1 MKSDV
6 IIPCYDGLVC
16 VCVMC
21 GLPLDIQYE
30 VIRTD
35 RSVTDDS
42 MLQFVC
48 RTSARLHICF
58 VTHGINT

>member
-1 MKSDV
+1 MLLL
-6 IIPCYDGLVC
+6 LVMMDWC
-16 VCVMC
+16 VFVMC

-48 RTSARLHICF
+48 PTSARLHICF